1 VAQFGSAL
9 ALGARGRR
17 FKSSHPDMQNILLV
31 ALAVLFLCNMYSLY
45 VIYRSRQVRRDD
57 ENTLSRCMDNVRSL
71 EKEIFELTRKNDK
84 LLQVNIELDKSNRT
98 LRTKLD
104 KINTQVK
111 QISDHFKTN

>member
-1 VAQFGSAL
+1 
-9 ALGARGRR
+9 
-17 FKSSHPDMQNILLV
+17 
-31 ALAVLFLCNMYSLY
+31 
-45 VIYRSRQVRRDD
+45 
-57 ENTLSRCMDNVRSL
+57 MDNVRSL